1 MVVHVRPKRSVAG
14 DALRSGST
22 STVGNLGARVREL
35 RRGRSWNLSELSKR
49 SGIAL
54 STLSKVENGMLSL
67 TYDRLQQVA
76 RAFDMSLS
84 EFIAP
89 ASAEKGTPLP
99 SARISWARRGS
110 GTVAETSNYRYTYLC
125 DNLRLKSMVPIVS
138 ICHAT
143 TMEEFG
149 PLLKH
154 DAEEFIF
161 VLKGRVE
168 VHTEYYSPEILEE
181 HEGVYLDSRM
191 GHAYLN
197 AGDGEALILS
207 INHDT

>member
-1 MVVHVRPKRSVAG
+1 MSAKTADRIATGAAG
-14 DALRSGST
+14 RARRGVDS
-22 STVGNLGARVREL
+22 LGARIREL
-35 RRGRSWNLSELSKR
+35 RRGRIWKLSDLSKR

-84 EFIAP
+84 EFLAP
-89 ASAEKGTPLP
+89 NDAEQTPPLP
-99 SARISWARRGS
+99 SARISWARKGS
-110 GTVAETSNYRYTYLC
+110 GTVAETSNYRYNYLC
-125 DNLRLKSMVPIVS
+125 ENLRLKAMVPIVS
-138 ICHAT
+138 VCHART
-143 TMEEFG
+143 VDEFG

-154 DAEEFIF
+154 AAEEFIF

-168 VHTEYYSPEILEE
+168 VHTEYYRPEILEQ